1 MMSLRKAIKALTQA
15 LSTMYVNHPQNIYD
29 FILLFLLTFLYKKF
43 NVAQVNVKDKEAMTL
58 LRTRYSLFLPLI
70 DTYIVTAMSLRFLL
84 EKEVTE
90 RDLMKKILNEV
101 QTLLHQGIVHHGLY
115 FDSFLAESYHYIFP
129 LF

>member
-1 MMSLRKAIKALTQA
+1 MKALTQA
-15 LSTMYVNHPQNIYD
+15 LCTMYVNHPQNLYD
-29 FILLFLLTFLYKKF
+29 FILFFLLTFLHKKF

-115 FDSFLAESYHYIFP
+115 FDSFLAESYHSIFP

>member
-1 MMSLRKAIKALTQA
+1 M
-15 LSTMYVNHPQNIYD
+15 
-29 FILLFLLTFLYKKF
+29 
-43 NVAQVNVKDKEAMTL
+43 QVNVNDKEAMTV

-115 FDSFLAESYHYIFP
+115 CDSFSAWSCHYVPTF
-129 LF
+129 